1 MDLLSAKVKPYPW
14 GTRDAIADL
23 QGRPVPAAAPE
34 AELWMGAHPSA
45 PSGVGWTTLDEVIAA
60 APERALG
67 VECAARFGDRLPFL
81 LKVLSAAKALSI
93 QVHPSRAQAQGG
105 WAAENAQGLPPGDPG
120 RNYVDDWPKPELL
133 YALTP
138 FEVAAGLRAPDDAAA
153 LLRALAV
160 DALKPLAASLTTAPV
175 PPAAAPDAAD
185 PDAIGSDAAG
195 ADAAVPAAMTAAL
208 ASVLRWP
215 PAGRDALVADVV
227 AACSRLAASG
237 GPYAAACAA
246 VVRVAAD
253 QPGDLGVVALLLM
266 RHEILQPGQ
275 AMFMPAGGLHS
286 YLRGT
291 GIELLANSDNVVRA
305 GLTGKHVDV
314 PELLKLVDPAVPV
327 PVLAPRVLP
336 DGIAWFDTPAPE
348 FRLHI
353 VDLSSPIVDLSSP
366 ANSSASPGS
375 TVPSGSTNPLSST
388 VPSGSTNP
396 LSSTVPS
403 VSTVPSGSSVATGS
417 PVPVGA
423 SLPTGS
429 RGPAGPSS
437 RAGVAAPAPSLA
449 LPGTGPRIVLCL
461 DGACTLR
468 AASAATLDLS
478 RGDSCFIPFADGP
491 VAATG
496 HARLILATPAPA

>member
-23 QGRPVPAAAPE
+23 QGRPVPTAGPE

-67 VECAARFGDRLPFL
+67 VECASRFGDRLPFL

-93 QVHPSRAQAQGG
+93 QVHPSRAQAQEG
-105 WAAENAQGLPPGDPG
+105 WAAEDARGLPPGDPA

-160 DALKPLAASLTTAPV
+160 PSLEPLAAALAARPAPG
-175 PPAAAPDAAD
+175 PAAGSAPGPAAGSAPGAD
-185 PDAIGSDAAG
+185 PDVMA
-195 ADAAVPAAMTAAL
+195 TAL

-215 PAGRDALVADVV
+215 AAERDSLISDVV
-227 AACSRLAASG
+227 SACARLAAAG

-246 VVRVAAD
+246 AVRVAAD
-253 QPGDLGVVALLLM
+253 HPGDLGAVALLLM

-353 VDLSSPIVDLSSP
+353 VDLSSPASSP
-366 ANSSASPGS
+366 TPPGS
-375 TVPSGSTNPLSST
+375 
-388 VPSGSTNP
+388 
-396 LSSTVPS
+396 
-403 VSTVPSGSSVATGS
+403 
-417 PVPVGA
+417 
-423 SLPTGS
+423 
-429 RGPAGPSS
+429 
-437 RAGVAAPAPSLA
+437 PAPSLV
-449 LPGTGPRIVLCL
+449 LPGTGPRI
-461 DGACTLR
+461 
-468 AASAATLDLS
+468 
-478 RGDSCFIPFADGP
+478 
-491 VAATG
+491 
-496 HARLILATPAPA
+496 